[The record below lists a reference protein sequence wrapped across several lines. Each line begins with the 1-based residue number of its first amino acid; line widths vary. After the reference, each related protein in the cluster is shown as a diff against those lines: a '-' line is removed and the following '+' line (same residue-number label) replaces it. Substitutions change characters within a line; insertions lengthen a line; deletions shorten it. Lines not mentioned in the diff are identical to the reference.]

1 MAKVDAGDRFYAS
14 GCGIVGIP
22 LGALI
27 SRLFGQTTT
36 FYAAAALCFSCVAV
50 ALNMR
55 ETLRREDRRPFTL
68 AGAISGSAAL
78 SLRTTDHPLYTK
90 STNSRSRGGPQAIRW
105 WERQRRAADGPRTKI
120 VQGLPKFRDLAQN
133 YD

>member
-14 GCGIVGIP
+14 GCGLVGIP

-27 SRLFGQTTT
+27 SRLFGQATT
-36 FYAAAALCFSCVAV
+36 FYAAAALSLSCVAV

-68 AGAISGSAAL
+68 AGATIGLGRVAA
-78 SLRTTDHPLYTK
+78 SHHRPPALY
-90 STNSRSRGGPQAIRW
+90 QIH
-105 WERQRRAADGPRTKI
+105 EHMRRRC
-120 VQGLPKFRDLAQN
+120 L
-133 YD
+133 